1 MVYRQTEKDRWRA
14 LSSQQMLE
22 VKKQI
27 KDLTSFTIRYGK
39 NVILFIKCRPFTKTL
54 HFNKKIGKL

>member
-39 NVILFIKCRPFTKTL
+39 NVILFMCRPFTKTL
-54 HFNKKIGKL
+54 HFNKKIGK